1 VLSLVVLS
9 LVAGRWSLVAGRWSL
24 VAGRWSLVA
33 GRWSLVA
40 GRCFEGRDMQQV
52 VVLLL
57 MCQLGA
63 LVWQTVL
70 CLLLFEELESS
81 CPEWSSRKAFFFC
94 VYWIGCDLGSDSGS
108 RDALPQ
114 RLAGVRGVS
123 ESEVSDG
130 EKSEVQRE

>member
-1 VLSLVVLS
+1 MGSRAIAGRA
-9 LVAGRWSLVAGRWSL
+9 VAGRWSLVAGRWSL

-57 MCQLGA
+57 TCQLGA

-70 CLLLFEELESS
+70 VLTVF
-81 CPEWSSRKAFFFC
+81 
-94 VYWIGCDLGSDSGS
+94 
-108 RDALPQ
+108 
-114 RLAGVRGVS
+114 
-123 ESEVSDG
+123 
-130 EKSEVQRE
+130 